1 MNRRCFIINTGTFTA
16 GTLMPGFLWSY
27 GSDDYNVMRG
37 AHSLTILHT
46 NDQHSRI
53 DPFPKNAPR
62 HAGEGGFARRHAL
75 IQLIRK
81 ETQGRL
87 LLLDAGDVFQ
97 GTPYFNYYGGK
108 LEFDLMSRMGYDA
121 CTLGNHDFDN
131 GLDGLSKAMPYARFP
146 FVCSNYGFEN
156 TILKSRIRPY
166 LIIRKGGIKV
176 GIYGLGISPEN
187 LIPEKL
193 FGPVRF
199 MDPVAKALE
208 MEALL
213 YEKHQCQLIIC
224 LSHLGYK
231 YEKESRPSDV
241 MLALQLRY
249 THLIIGGHTH
259 TFMDQPD
266 LLTGAGGQKVIVTQ
280 AGWAG
285 LRLGRIDFQF
295 DEKKNVLS
303 GRFFMEKIS

>member
-1 MNRRCFIINTGTFTA
+1 MNRRSFIVKTGTLTA
-16 GTLMPGFLWSY
+16 GALIPRSLWSY
-27 GSDDYNVMRG
+27 RSENPDITKGVFN
-37 AHSLTILHT
+37 LTILHT

-53 DPFPKNAPR
+53 DPFPINAPR

-75 IQLIRK
+75 IQLIRQ
-81 ETQGRL
+81 ETEGRL

-97 GTPYFNYYGGK
+97 GTPYYNYYGGK
-108 LEFDLMSRMGYDA
+108 LELDLMSRMGYDA

-131 GLDGLSKAMPYARFP
+131 GLDGLSKAMRYARFP
-146 FVCSNYGFEN
+146 FVCSNYGFEGTN
-156 TILKSRIRPY
+156 LKDRIRPY
-166 LIIRKGGIKV
+166 LILRRGGIKV

-193 FGPVRF
+193 FGPVKF
-199 MDPVAKALE
+199 MDPVAKAQE

-213 YEKHQCQLIIC
+213 YEKHRCQLIIC

-231 YEKESRPSDV
+231 YEKEIRPSDV
-241 MLALQLRY
+241 MLAPQLRY

-259 TFMDQPD
+259 TFMDLPD
-266 LLTGAGGQKVIVTQ
+266 LLTGAGGQKVVVTQ

-303 GRFFMEKIS
+303 GCFLMEKIS

>member
-1 MNRRCFIINTGTFTA
+1 MNRRHFLLRTGTLTA
-16 GTLMPGFLWSY
+16 GALMPGFLWSY
-27 GSDDYNVMRG
+27 RRENQLFTHTAYR
-37 AHSLTILHT
+37 LTILHT

-53 DPFPKNAPR
+53 DPFPTNAPR

-75 IQLIRK
+75 IQLIRQ
-81 ETQGRL
+81 ETGGRM

-131 GLDGLSKAMPYARFP
+131 GLDGLSKAMPYARFA
-146 FVCSNYGFEN
+146 FVCSNYGFES
-156 TILKSRIRPY
+156 TVLKDRIRPY
-166 LIIRKGGIKV
+166 LIFRRGGIKV

-193 FGPVRF
+193 FGPVKF
-199 MDPVAKALE
+199 MDPVTKAQE
-208 MEALL
+208 IETLL
-213 YEKHQCQLIIC
+213 YEKYRCQLIIC

-231 YEKESRPSDV
+231 YENESRPSDV
-241 MLALQLRY
+241 TLAPQLRY

-266 LLTGAGGQKVIVTQ
+266 LLTGAGGQKVVVTQ

-295 DEKKNVLS
+295 DEKKNMLS
-303 GRFFMEKIS
+303 GRFVMEKIS